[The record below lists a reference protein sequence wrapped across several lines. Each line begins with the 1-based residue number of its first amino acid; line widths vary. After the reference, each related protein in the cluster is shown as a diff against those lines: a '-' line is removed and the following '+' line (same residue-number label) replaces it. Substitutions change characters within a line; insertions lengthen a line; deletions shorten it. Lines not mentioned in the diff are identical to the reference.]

1 MNLEERK
8 NNSHYVHLVDLDA
21 ENPDEML
28 CGANVF
34 ATYDYRTNLRGPK
47 KVYRSRNTD
56 PINELDPRCKKC
68 DKISGG
74 HFRAVTPEALDV
86 TKRGLEAMLAMDKPE
101 LQGLGPVQYALAV
114 WLLDNGAAE
123 PQRGYGHISAAELAE
138 KLYDSGW
145 IRDT

>member
-1 MNLEERK
+1 MNLKEVKHRT
-8 NNSHYVHLVDLDA
+8 NFVHLVDLDSA
-21 ENPDEML
+21 SPATIL
-28 CGANVF
+28 CGANIWKRSDGLNVLL
-34 ATYDYRTNLRGPK
+34 TSTNRAVISGA
-47 KVYRSRNTD
+47 D
-56 PINELDPRCKKC
+56 ARCKKC
-68 DKISGG
+68 LKAAGETHRLRTDEEVETTRK
-74 HFRAVTPEALDV
+74 
-86 TKRGLEAMLAMDKPE
+86 GLEAMLAMDKPE